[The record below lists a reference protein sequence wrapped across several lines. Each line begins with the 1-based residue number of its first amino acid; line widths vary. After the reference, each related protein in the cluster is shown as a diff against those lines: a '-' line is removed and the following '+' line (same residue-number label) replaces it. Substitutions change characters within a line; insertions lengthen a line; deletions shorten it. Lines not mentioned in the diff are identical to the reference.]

1 MDIIFNTSPKYLYN
15 KFIYCFCQLSY
26 IFRKI
31 QQLREEH
38 AEYLAMRKQEALEG
52 QQLMMEIAARK
63 MRQEEKKQDGKMKMI
78 FFLVLF
84 FFV

>member
-1 MDIIFNTSPKYLYN
+1 MDVIFNTPPLPNNYTIILFTIFVN
-15 KFIYCFCQLSY
+15 NHF

-78 FFLVLF
+78 FFF
-84 FFV
+84 